1 VALSPQAFAGLDK
14 RLAGTLDPCGRK
26 DDMDSITVHGG
37 KTLHGSIPV
46 SGAKNSA
53 IKLMAASILT
63 DQPLLLTNM
72 PRLAD
77 TKFLGR
83 LLLQFGV
90 DVIERDG
97 LDGQET
103 LFDARTITS
112 TFAPYDLVRQMRAS
126 FNVLGP
132 LLARTGQAK
141 VSLPGGCTIG
151 ARPVDLHL
159 DALTRLGAII
169 ELEEGY
175 VSAVAP
181 DGLKGTEIEFPFVSV
196 GATEHTLM
204 AAVLAQGS
212 TVLRR
217 AAREP
222 EIGDLARCLVM
233 MGAKIEGIDT
243 ETLVIEGVTSLRGGQ
258 WSVIPDRIEMGSYAV
273 AAAMAGGEVRL
284 TRGRAQLI
292 QSLTDRMVE
301 AGVDIVP
308 TEDGVIVKRDPG
320 VRLQAVNVAT
330 EVYPGFATDLQAQF
344 MALMTTADG
353 VSVIHENIFEN
364 RFMHAPELMRLGAEI
379 SVHAGEAHVTGVE
392 RLKGAPVMATD
403 LRASVSLV
411 IAGLV
416 AEGGTNIGRV
426 YHLDRGFERLEEK
439 LGACGADIRRV
450 KGPPVEGPG
459 DDH

>member
-1 VALSPQAFAGLDK
+1 
-14 RLAGTLDPCGRK
+14 
-26 DDMDSITVHGG
+26 MDSIAIQGG
-37 KTLHGSIPV
+37 AQLNGDIPV

-77 TKFLGR
+77 TRFLGQ
-83 LLLQFGV
+83 LLRQFGV
-90 DVIERDG
+90 EVTERDG
-97 LDGQET
+97 ADGQES
-103 LFDARTITS
+103 LFHAAELKS

-132 LLARTGQAK
+132 LLARTGHAK

-159 DALTRLGAII
+159 QALTALGAAI

-175 VSAVAP
+175 VSATAP
-181 DGLKGTEIEFPFVSV
+181 KGLRGAEIEFPFVSV
-196 GATEHTLM
+196 GATEHALL
-204 AAVLAQGS
+204 AAVLADGV

-222 EIGDLARCLVM
+222 EIGDLARCLIA
-233 MGAKIEGIDT
+233 MGAKIEGLDT
-243 ETLVIEGVTSLRGGQ
+243 DVLTITGVSSLNGAT

-284 TRGRAQLI
+284 TRGRAELI
-292 QSLTDRMVE
+292 AALTDKMVE
-301 AGVDIVP
+301 AGVEVSP
-308 TEDGVIVKRDPG
+308 TADGVIIKRDPKQ
-320 VRLQAVNVAT
+320 RLKAVDLETAI
-330 EVYPGFATDLQAQF
+330 YPGFATDLQAQF
-344 MALMTTADG
+344 MALMTTAG
-353 VSVIHENIFEN
+353 GTSTIRETIFEN
-364 RFMHAPELMRLGAEI
+364 RFMHVPELARLGADI
-379 SVHAGEAHVTGVE
+379 SVHAGEAHVNGVDV
-392 RLKGAPVMATD
+392 LHGAPVMATD
-403 LRASVSLV
+403 LRASMCLV

-416 AEGGTNIGRV
+416 AQGETTVGRV

-439 LGACGADIRRV
+439 LGACGASIRRI
-450 KGPPVEGPG
+450 KGTG
-459 DDH
+459 DEH